1 MNRSRHIRDRSDE
14 KYVREADLQKEKTTV
29 WFSNS
34 RKIKISMEII
44 TIGEAVKKKVKEG
57 SKAKRK
63 ESNAAESWKSL

>member
-14 KYVREADLQKEKTTV
+14 KYVREADLQKEKIV

-34 RKIKISMEII
+34 RKIKMSMEII

-63 ESNAAESWKSL
+63 ESNAAGSWKSL

>member
-14 KYVREADLQKEKTTV
+14 KYVRETDLQKEKTV

-34 RKIKISMEII
+34 RKIKMSMEII
-44 TIGEAVKKKVKEG
+44 KIGEAVKKKVEEG
-57 SKAKRK
+57 SEAKKK

>member
-14 KYVREADLQKEKTTV
+14 KYVREADLQKEKTV

-34 RKIKISMEII
+34 RKIKMSMEII

>member
-14 KYVREADLQKEKTTV
+14 KYVRETDLQKEKTV

-34 RKIKISMEII
+34 RKIKMSMEII
-44 TIGEAVKKKVKEG
+44 KIGEAVKKKVKEG
-57 SKAKRK
+57 SKAKKK